1 MTDPRPGD
9 PPDTDASTDGPPVA
23 MATAAGTPVDAWVTD
38 DEPMTRPQRSYLHTL
53 AREAGEDVPEPEP
66 SKAAASV
73 LIERLQRATGR
84 IPADRDR

>member
-1 MTDPRPGD
+1 MTEPRPAATPASVVSMDGSMD
-9 PPDTDASTDGPPVA
+9 ISMDTGEQPAEQSVI
-23 MATAAGTPVDAWVTD
+23 D
-38 DEPMTRPQRSYLHTL
+38 DEPMTGPQRTYLHTL
-53 AREAGEDVPEPEP
+53 AREAGEEVPEPEP